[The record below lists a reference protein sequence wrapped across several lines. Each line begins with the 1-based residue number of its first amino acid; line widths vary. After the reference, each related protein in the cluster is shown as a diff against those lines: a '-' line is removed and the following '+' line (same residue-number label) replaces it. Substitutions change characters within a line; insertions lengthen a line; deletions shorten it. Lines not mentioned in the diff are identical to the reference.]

1 MMQSSDP
8 VAVKFVVGN
17 TYQKLLPSEASY
29 DKLTGR
35 HLKIHDWTLYV
46 DILPGQD
53 PDIIDRVTFDMR
65 DDSFITKAFTCHCPI
80 RIRDGCGSAFL
91 GKISGGMMNSV
102 NSNSRQQS
110 SSSGQSTSEGAKL
123 ELLSSDTQQ
132 RPHPNQSRWRFSTRQ
147 QTYGPVDVQITIRG
161 RGGCSCTI
169 PYTIVLNPGGHECS
183 DDGLPLFIEKRPHQ
197 QLKPLKMTDVAFSL
211 EMYFGLD
218 GSIASESSL
227 FETARS
233 VWSRS
238 KIPITLQ
245 LENGETEDFYNKTK
259 PKASATTTLINPWR
273 ISLIQSIHTNATHS
287 GLNDDTDCELIA
299 ISSPQLMGGHGLNE
313 CYKIIEGLPLSCLTS
328 HKPTASSSE
337 HDTSL
342 HVQIDIST
350 LSFAEIVKVCQNFVK
365 YEEGMDSF
373 VSWNRRKDRCETCR
387 SNKEAVEGNTN
398 KEQNIRI
405 SKCST
410 MEELINCM
418 NPDVT
423 RHYKLH
429 MRGTV
434 VGNTN
439 RGGMNTNPLMLAI
452 EFRHHSSSKD
462 KTIVTYWIRFCVA
475 FVLNSS
481 RLRSPMALKSTT
493 SIDEEFELLFEYI
506 IKDRALR
513 NFYREKRDAY
523 IREDSATKI
532 PSQAYVLEKQPSDSM
547 SISDESDDEI
557 HKVTQSQ

>member
-1 MMQSSDP
+1 MIQTNDP

-46 DILPGQD
+46 DILPSQD

-91 GKISGGMMNSV
+91 GKISDDGLMNSV
-102 NSNSRQQS
+102 NNNSRQQN
-110 SSSGQSTSEGAKL
+110 SSSGQSTSERAKKV
-123 ELLSSDTQQ
+123 ELSNIPQQ

-147 QTYGPVDVQITIRG
+147 QTYGPVDVQITVRG

-169 PYTIVLNPGGHECS
+169 PYTIVLNPGGYECP
-183 DDGLPLFIEKRPHQ
+183 DDGSLPLFIEKRPHQ
-197 QLKPLKMTDVAFSL
+197 QLKPLKMTDTAFSL
-211 EMYFGLD
+211 EMCFGLD

-259 PKASATTTLINPWR
+259 SKASATTMLINPWR
-273 ISLIQSIHTNATHS
+273 ISLIQSIYTNATNS
-287 GLNDDTDCELIA
+287 GLNDDTDCEVIA
-299 ISSPQLMGGHGLNE
+299 ISSPQLTGGHGLNE

-350 LSFAEIVKVCQNFVK
+350 LSFAEIVKVCQNFIK

-373 VSWNRRKDRCETCR
+373 VSWNRRKDQCGSCR

-398 KEQNIRI
+398 KERNIRI
-405 SKCST
+405 SKCSS
-410 MEELINCM
+410 MDELIDCM
-418 NPDVT
+418 NPDVIC
-423 RHYKLH
+423 HYKLH

-434 VGNTN
+434 VGNIGATN
-439 RGGMNTNPLMLAI
+439 NPMLAI

-462 KTIVTYWIRFCVA
+462 KTIVTHWIRLCIV

-513 NFYREKRDAY
+513 NFYREKRDEY
-523 IREDSATKI
+523 IREDRATKI
-532 PSQAYVLEKQPSDSM
+532 PSQAYSLEKQSSDSM
-547 SISDESDDEI
+547 SISDESDGEI